1 MKRLRKKEALF
12 ISNKLAEVD
21 LSIMAAFVTKE
32 VDMTEHHVT
41 WYPTRKALWQY
52 VKNEGLEEVLQFL
65 LSTFCQWYKECSTG
79 GERYTRLLASWYQQ
93 TVTLAC
99 ANSETQ
105 DTKTLWLR
113 LTANYKEE
121 ISSLD
126 RSALISAVTSCAFT
140 FFRNR
145 WGNHITYN
153 LIVNISNYFWTGN
166 NCHGEQSS

>member
-65 LSTFCQWYKECSTG
+65 LSTFCQ
-79 GERYTRLLASWYQQ
+79 
-93 TVTLAC
+93 
-99 ANSETQ
+99 
-105 DTKTLWLR
+105 
-113 LTANYKEE
+113 
-121 ISSLD
+121 
-126 RSALISAVTSCAFT
+126 
-140 FFRNR
+140 
-145 WGNHITYN
+145 
-153 LIVNISNYFWTGN
+153 
-166 NCHGEQSS
+166 

>member
-1 MKRLRKKEALF
+1 MKRLRKKEVLF

-21 LSIMAAFVTKE
+21 LSIMAAFITKE
-32 VDMTEHHVT
+32 VDMTEHHIC
-41 WYPTRKALWQY
+41 YPTRKALWQY

-65 LSTFCQWYKECSTG
+65 LSTFCQLYKECSTG
-79 GERYTRLLASWYQQ
+79 GVHYTCLLASWYQR

-105 DTKTLWLR
+105 DSKLLWLR

-126 RSALISAVTSCAFT
+126 RSALISAVASCAFT
-140 FFRNR
+140 FF
-145 WGNHITYN
+145 
-153 LIVNISNYFWTGN
+153 
-166 NCHGEQSS
+166 